1 MPINREKFLPCKK
14 VLFPLL
20 SEKDLKWYNFLVCT
34 FIQKRLQS
42 NDLTNEIGEFPKI
55 ESHTFYL
62 VSEPNFSHV
71 RTSFK
76 VLTYDALMSEVD

>member
-1 MPINREKFLPCKK
+1 MN
-14 VLFPLL
+14 
-20 SEKDLKWYNFLVCT
+20 
-34 FIQKRLQS
+34 IQKRSQS
-42 NDLTNEIGEFPKI
+42 NDLTNEIGEFRKI